1 MKRIIQTLIVSAAA
15 LASAVCVAAEPAKT
29 DEARQK
35 EIQQLVRANNQKI
48 AVLKRTLEGIANWH
62 NDKTPRNPESINSNI
77 TEMVKL
83 IKLPE
88 GGADAVSEAEVQRLA
103 ANAYAQPL
111 NLRWYDNAK
120 KHYLEAIKLAV
131 KPSEKANFAYEYADY
146 MNRAAMEGDA
156 AQWNKAKVDAFDTPG
171 LTEANKLG
179 LLGRGIPG
187 MDFEKDGWKLIADK
201 PELHA
206 WFYRTCFEAISR
218 ATGWQNKGGNPLAY
232 GQSDEHKLE
241 LADKA
246 IADAGIGERDKG
258 MFYDKKLEALVG
270 LERFDEAE
278 QFLHSRAAS
287 TNSWQR
293 AEASAK
299 LGDFY
304 VDRSARYYGDPNPA
318 LLQKAL
324 AAYAVAL
331 AHAPQNGGYVRKQV
345 DAMMKAGMYREAI
358 PRIDYWVSLARDK
371 KADKFMLAAY
381 ADCYYYMGDYA
392 KACEYYDR
400 FDDGNQALQRRYAE
414 SLYVVGRYDD
424 AIAHIKRSYNS
435 WSFKEANKYFIRK
448 IEEKKAAV
456 AADAANR

>member
-1 MKRIIQTLIVSAAA
+1 MNRTIQTLIVSAAA
-15 LASAVCVAAEPAKT
+15 LTSAVCIAAEPVKT

-35 EIQQLVRANNQKI
+35 EIQQLVKANNQKI
-48 AVLKRTLEGIANWH
+48 AALKRTMEGIPNWH
-62 NDKTPRNPESINSNI
+62 NDKTPRNPEFINSNI

-83 IKLPE
+83 IKLPV

-103 ANAYAQPL
+103 AYAYAQPL
-111 NLRWYDNAK
+111 NLRWYENAK

-146 MNRAAMEGDA
+146 MYRTAMEGDA
-156 AQWNKAKVDAFDTPG
+156 AQWNKAKLDAFNTPG
-171 LTEANKLG
+171 LTEAEKLSLLNRG
-179 LLGRGIPG
+179 LPG

-206 WFYRTCFEAISR
+206 WYYRLCFEAISK
-218 ATGWQNKGGNPLAY
+218 ATGWQNKGGNPLSYA
-232 GQSDEHKLE
+232 QSDEHKLE
-241 LADKA
+241 LAEKA
-246 IADAGIGERDKG
+246 IDDTGIRERDKSL
-258 MFYDKKLEALVG
+258 FYDKKLEALVG

-304 VDRSARYYGDPNPA
+304 VDRAVRYYGAPNA
-318 LLQKAL
+318 GLMDKAL

-331 AHAPQNGGYVRKQV
+331 AHAPDNGGFVRKQV
-345 DAMMKAGMYREAI
+345 DAMMKAGKYEEAI
-358 PRIDYWVSLARDK
+358 PQIDYWVSLARDK

-392 KACEYYDR
+392 KACEYYDQ
-400 FDDGNQALQRRYAE
+400 FDDNNQALQHRYAE
-414 SLYVVGRYDD
+414 SLYVIGRYDD

-435 WSFKEANKYFIRK
+435 WSYKEANKYFIRK
-448 IEEKKAAV
+448 IEEKKAA
-456 AADAANR
+456 AAATSR